1 MNSKVMAPQ
10 RKLLVVDCAA
20 LGWELV
26 QRHAP
31 PPGLTF
37 QKTETVF
44 PAVTCVA
51 QASFRTA
58 RTASDHGLIA
68 NGRYFRDL
76 KKVLFWEQ
84 AASLVRGERIWKK
97 FRERGRRV
105 GMLFWQQSLGED
117 VDLVLS
123 PRPIHKHE
131 GGMIQDCY
139 SQPENLYERVS
150 AITGRGFNLMHYW
163 GPLASRKSS
172 QWIAAATRAVMSAP
186 DLAPD
191 LLFTYLPHL
200 DYDLQRFGPDHPKAA
215 RALDVLY
222 ALLLDLKASADANGY
237 DWLVFGDYAIGK
249 CTQPVVFPN
258 IALREA
264 GLFRTRMI
272 KRMAYPD
279 FFASQAFAM
288 VDHEVAHVFC
298 RDEPAV
304 RSARAVLEKV
314 PGIAAV
320 LDRQEQESHGI
331 AHPDAGELVIIA
343 KSGTWFA
350 YPWFTDRK
358 EAPDF
363 ATHVDIHN
371 KPGYDPC
378 ELFFG
383 WPPPSVGMNPAKIKG
398 SHGRPGEPVAW
409 TSTLPVDF
417 APKSL
422 LDLAC
427 AVRDWCD
434 RS

>member
-1 MNSKVMAPQ
+1 MATP

-26 QRHAP
+26 QRHP
-31 PPGLTF
+31 PPAALAFGSI
-37 QKTETVF
+37 ETVF

-58 RTASDHGLIA
+58 QPPSGHGLIG
-68 NGRYFRDL
+68 NGRFFRDL

-84 AASLVRGERIWKK
+84 AASLVHGDRIWSGL
-97 FRERGRRV
+97 RRRGGRV
-105 GMLFWQQSLGED
+105 GMMFWQQSLGEE
-117 VDLVLS
+117 VDLLLS

-139 SQPENLYERVS
+139 AQPEDLYATIS
-150 AITGRGFNLMHYW
+150 ARTGRGFNLMHYW

-172 QWIAAATRAVMSAP
+172 EWIAAATKAVMADP
-186 DLAPD
+186 GLAPD

-215 RALDVLY
+215 KALDVLY
-222 ALLLDLKASADANGY
+222 ALLLDLKTAAKANGY
-237 DWLVFGDYAIGK
+237 DWLVFGDYAIGP
-249 CTQPVVFPN
+249 CTEPVVFPN
-258 IALREA
+258 RALRAA
-264 GLFRTRMI
+264 GLFRTRTI
-272 KRMAYPD
+272 QGMAYPD
-279 FFASQAFAM
+279 FFASAAFAM

-298 RDEPAV
+298 RDDDAI
-304 RSARAVLEKV
+304 RAARAALEHL
-314 PGIAAV
+314 PGMAEI
-320 LDRQEQESHGI
+320 LDRPAQADRGL
-331 AHPDAGELVIIA
+331 AHPNAGELVLVA
-343 KSGTWFA
+343 KPGTWFA

-383 WPPPSVGMNPAKIKG
+383 WPPPSVGMNPAKIGG
-398 SHGRPGEPVAW
+398 SHGRPGQPVAW
-409 TSTLPVDF
+409 TSTLRFDRQPEH
-417 APKSL
+417 L
-422 LDLAC
+422 LDLAR

-434 RS
+434 RG